1 MEKPKLRPCPWC
13 RRTDVYVAHDE
24 ICFFVWCKNID
35 CPRDQIKCFATEEE
49 AIEDWNKEERNDDA

>member
-13 RRTDVYVAHDE
+13 KSKDVELVEDG
-24 ICFFVWCKNID
+24 CFFVWCYRFS
-35 CPRDQIKCFATEEE
+35 CPRPEINCFATAEE